1 MLAFVRK
8 FGFALLLVF
17 VILFG
22 FQNLTA
28 LSTLVRFRFDYYVPG
43 WVFVTPE
50 FPVVFLL
57 VAAFLLG
64 MIAAGFQ
71 GFYESLARRLDV
83 RSRDRRIRDLEK
95 EVAELHGQLEPGAPK
110 PAGAPGGTATSE
122 VPLLE
127 DNPTL

>member
-1 MLAFVRK
+1 MLSFVRK
-8 FGFALLLVF
+8 LGVALVLVF

-57 VAAFLLG
+57 VAIFLLG
-64 MIAAGFQ
+64 MLVAGFQ
-71 GFYESLARRLDV
+71 GFYESLARRLDI
-83 RSRDRRIRDLEK
+83 RKRDRRIRDLER
-95 EVAELHGQLEPGAPK
+95 EVAELQAQLDTAAPK
-110 PAGAPGGTATSE
+110 PSSASSRAATPE

-127 DNPTL
+127 ENPTL

>member
-1 MLAFVRK
+1 MLSFVRK
-8 FGFALLLVF
+8 FGVALLLVF

-28 LSTLVRFRFDYYVPG
+28 LSTLVSFKFDYYVPG
-43 WVFVTPE
+43 WVFVTPA

-57 VAAFLLG
+57 VAAFLGG

-71 GFYESLARRLDV
+71 GFYESLARRLDI
-83 RSRDRRIRDLEK
+83 RSRDRRIRELEK
-95 EVAELHGQLEPGAPK
+95 EVAELKAGAEAAAPK
-110 PAGAPGGTATSE
+110 SDAAEGVGSTAPA
-122 VPLLE
+122 LLE